1 MMGMCRVGD
10 CGIPIPLEVGDKYR
24 GLIFTDRDARDV
36 TRSSSILYLGS
47 ISHLL

>member
-10 CGIPIPLEVGDKYR
+10 CGIRMRLEVGDRYR

-36 TRSSSILYLGS
+36 TRSSSIIYLG
-47 ISHLL
+47 I